1 MRVNTLMVAALAAGV
16 SVSLFSC
23 SRVEKQSGGAA
34 SPEASANRQARP
46 VVVAFVQGVVTV
58 NGSSVEPGDEIGRTF
73 TVQTEQGGRLDIV
86 FDERNALSVG
96 QNAFAQIDLTSIS
109 PQIRLERG
117 GLASVLRKL
126 EKLAGQDSFNI
137 STAQAVLGVRGTSFC
152 VWADAASTYV
162 CACNGVVHTVDAKGN
177 NEETL
182 ASAHHVARLY
192 SSLNGAISVEAAGL
206 LHHDDESVQSVAS
219 RIGYTIDWTKIDD

>member
-1 MRVNTLMVAALAAGV
+1 MVAALAAGV

-23 SRVEKQSGGAA
+23 SRAEKGSGGAA
-34 SPEASANRQARP
+34 PPEASAKRQARP
-46 VVVAFVQGVVTV
+46 AVVAFVQGVVTV

-73 TVQTEQGGRLDIV
+73 TVQTEQGARLDII
-86 FDERNALSVG
+86 FDEQNALSVN
-96 QNAFAQIDLTSIS
+96 QNALAYIDLTSVA
-109 PQIRLERG
+109 PQVRIDRG
-117 GLASVLRKL
+117 GFTSVLRKL
-126 EKLAGQDSFNI
+126 EKLAGRDSFNI
-137 STAQAVLGVRGTSFC
+137 STGQAVLGVRGTSFC
-152 VWADAASTYV
+152 VWVDAASTYV

-182 ASAHHVARLY
+182 ASAHHMARLY